1 MKRPILM
8 TSRLAIALVGI
19 LVCLITVAMLSAVPA
34 LAERSTLSVDPVH
47 SSVSFTIRHLV
58 SRTSGRFADFSGS
71 VIIDTDTL
79 EFGKAEGSINV
90 ASIDTGNDDRDK
102 HLRGEDFF
110 DVAKFPKITFSA
122 DRLSDI
128 DAEART
134 AKVHGRLTMHGIT
147 KPVVLDAQWHGTA
160 VDPWGKRKAGF
171 SASVILNRKDF
182 GIVYNKA
189 LEAGG
194 FILGDLVE
202 VTLHVE
208 AGY

>member
-1 MKRPILM
+1 MRHPTLMSSRVSMALGRILICGM
-8 TSRLAIALVGI
+8 LLAV
-19 LVCLITVAMLSAVPA
+19 SARPA
-34 LAERSTLSVDPVH
+34 LAERSTLSIDPVH

-58 SRTSGRFADFSGS
+58 SRASGHFGDFEGK
-71 VIIDTDTL
+71 VIIDPDTL
-79 EFGKAEGSINV
+79 EFVKAEGSINV
-90 ASIDTGNDDRDK
+90 ASIDTGNANRDK

-122 DRLSDI
+122 DRLSDV
-128 DAEART
+128 DTDART
-134 AKVHGRLTMHGIT
+134 AKVHGTLTMHGVT
-147 KPVVLDAQWHGTA
+147 KPLLLDAEWYGTA

-171 SASVILNRKDF
+171 SATVTLNRKDF

-194 FILGDLVE
+194 FILGDKVE
-202 VTLHVE
+202 IAIHVE